1 MQSTVIFSKQPILT
15 HSMPHSRP
23 WGSYIL
29 RAGAVPRVLRQQQH
43 QLQQHQRQRRTL
55 QHQTPVTTTRKTH
68 TATSTSRPTNTA
80 TTTTQ
85 HYKRPLA
92 TCLRGASGTP
102 VQYSHRIVTSTYEN
116 LYTNLSLSLLSS
128 SWEGLTELILC
139 FANVLKRTAKSIFF
153 VNTLKRIL
161 KFIFLIH
168 ANLCAEGS
176 AGFREIRI
184 YDF

>member
-1 MQSTVIFSKQPILT
+1 MQSTVIFSRQPILT

-29 RAGAVPRVLRQQQH
+29 RAGAVPRVRRQQQH

-128 SWEGLTELILC
+128 SWQGPTEFILY
-139 FANVLKRTAKSIFF
+139 FANVLKRTAKFIFSKCVKTF
-153 VNTLKRIL
+153 F
-161 KFIFLIH
+161 KFIFYGFMSIY
-168 ANLCAEGS
+168 ARRAPEGS
-176 AGFREIRI
+176 GRFSTTI
-184 YDF
+184 F